1 MERFCNT
8 TNVFAAN
15 LEEALVSIHREEQLK
30 EREQKLKRENERLDE
45 FASVISHDL
54 RNPINVIRGRVNFTA
69 EKYED
74 TENLDHAL
82 SIIDRMSSIIDETLT
97 LARQGKTV
105 GETTLVSLS
114 DVAAESCDNV
124 AIDRD
129 RVSVEPAHSEFYA
142 DPSKLFHIFENL
154 YRNSLEHG
162 GDDVTISVGPV
173 DGGFYVEDDG
183 DGVPDE
189 KKGEI
194 FDVGVTTDRDGT
206 GIGLAI
212 VSRIIEAHDWDV
224 AVTDSDEGGARFEI
238 TNVEFKE
245 VRSDE
250 DEVSVVWP
258 PQPS

>member
-1 MERFCNT
+1 
-8 TNVFAAN
+8 
-15 LEEALVSIHREEQLK
+15 
-30 EREQKLKRENERLDE
+30 
-45 FASVISHDL
+45 
-54 RNPINVIRGRVNFTA
+54 
-69 EKYED
+69 
-74 TENLDHAL
+74 
-82 SIIDRMSSIIDETLT
+82 MSSIIDETLT

-194 FDVGVTTDRDGT
+194 FDVGVTEIQGESSVLQSGDESDRS
-206 GIGLAI
+206 L
-212 VSRIIEAHDWDV
+212 H
-224 AVTDSDEGGARFEI
+224 
-238 TNVEFKE
+238 
-245 VRSDE
+245 
-250 DEVSVVWP
+250 
-258 PQPS
+258 